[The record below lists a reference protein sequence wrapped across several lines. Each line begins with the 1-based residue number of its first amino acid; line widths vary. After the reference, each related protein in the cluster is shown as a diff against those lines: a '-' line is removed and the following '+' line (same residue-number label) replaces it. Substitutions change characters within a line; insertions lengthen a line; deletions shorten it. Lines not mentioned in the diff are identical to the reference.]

1 MRRLLCLLSAAWA
14 FFAPLSLL
22 GQGPEPGALVSGARV
37 PHAEAPRA
45 RADRATGS
53 IRIDGRLDDASWV
66 SAAPI
71 THFTQIDPQE
81 GEPAT
86 EATDVRLVYD
96 DEALYVGA
104 MLYDAGEI
112 RTRLAR
118 RDARIPDSDLFAVS
132 IDSYHDHQTA
142 YRFAT
147 NPSGQKLDEIVSDL
161 AGVGRGGLAAST
173 RAGPGGAGSSR
184 DTSWDPVWEVATE
197 LGEDGWSVEMR
208 IPFSQLRFSREEVQ
222 EWGIQIERTIRR
234 REEQVFFAFVPKL
247 ERGGVARYG
256 HLDGVR
262 EVKPGRRLEL
272 LPYAGVR
279 AEYLH
284 LANEADVA
292 FANPFRSES
301 DYRSSAGL
309 DLKYRVTSNL
319 TLDATANPDFGQVEV
334 DPAVINLTAF
344 ETRFEEKRPFFV
356 EGADIFRFSQ
366 QENRGSTGRPP
377 EFLHTR
383 RIGRAPQGSVPSAAV
398 YSAEPGATT
407 ILGAA
412 KLTGRTR
419 SGWSVGLLE
428 AVTQR
433 ETVAW
438 TDAEGV
444 RSVAIAEPRTNYLVG
459 RLRRDLLGGRTRLG
473 MMVTGVNRTL
483 GNSVLRAGLHSAAY
497 QAGVDLNHEWADR
510 TWSIAGAFAS
520 SLVRGSPD
528 ALSTTQRSSARYF
541 QRPDAD
547 HLEVDPTSRSLA
559 GYYAMLKLAKI
570 AGAFQ
575 MKVDVA
581 AESPGYEIN
590 DMGFLPRVDRLIVD
604 TNFSFQETVPGNL
617 FRSWT
622 IRGGPDMMW
631 NYGGDLLHAQVVV
644 VWDWQL
650 PSYWGGTARVRVNR
664 STDDDRLTR
673 GGPLALAPTSVSG
686 NVGFNSDTRRPY
698 YARVVYNWLRD
709 ESGTRN
715 NVFNVNLTYR
725 VRENWEFQIGPRY
738 SRNFTSAQ
746 YITAVDDPLAE
757 LTFGRRYVFAP
768 LEQTTLAL
776 ETRLNVTLSPTLSF
790 ELYAQPFLSSGDFGD
805 LEEFRAPGTFDF
817 VRYGRDVGTLI
828 DGGDGFLVVDPD
840 GGGPADEFVV
850 ANQDFNHR
858 SLLGNAVLRWEW
870 RTGSTL
876 FLVWQQSR
884 TQHVEAW
891 DPEGGVD
898 HVGTFKLGR
907 DADALFGAR
916 PDNIFQIKV
925 SYWLNP

>member
-1 MRRLLCLLSAAWA
+1 M
-14 FFAPLSLL
+14 
-22 GQGPEPGALVSGARV
+22 
-37 PHAEAPRA
+37 PHADTPRA
-45 RADRATGS
+45 TAVRTIGS
-53 IRIDGRLDDASWV
+53 IRLDGRLDDASWLG
-66 SAAPI
+66 AAPI
-71 THFTQIDPQE
+71 THFTQIDPEE
-81 GEPAT
+81 GEQAT
-86 EATDVRLVYD
+86 QPTDVRLVYD

-118 RDARIPDSDLFAVS
+118 RDVRIPDSDLFAFY

-142 YRFAT
+142 YRFVT
-147 NPSGQKLDEIVSDL
+147 NPSGQKLDEIVSDI
-161 AGVGRGGLAAST
+161 AGIGTGGLVPTGSGP
-173 RAGPGGAGSSR
+173 RAGGARSPG

-197 LGEDGWSVEMR
+197 LVEEGWSVEMR
-208 IPFSQLRFSREEVQ
+208 IPFSQLRFSREEEQ
-222 EWGIQIERTIRR
+222 EWGIQFERIIRR
-234 REEQVFFAFVPKL
+234 REEQVLFAFVPKL

-256 HLDGVR
+256 HLDGIRDV
-262 EVKPGRRLEL
+262 EPGRRLEL

-279 AEYLH
+279 AEYLQ
-284 LANEADVA
+284 LANEADA
-292 FANPFRSES
+292 AYLNPFRSEA
-301 DYRSSAGL
+301 DYRPSAGL

-319 TLDATANPDFGQVEV
+319 TWDATVNPDFGQVEV

-356 EGADIFRFSQ
+356 EGADIFQFSEQ
-366 QENRGSTGRPP
+366 AGRGSTGRPP
-377 EFLHTR
+377 EFFYSR

-444 RSVAIAEPRTNYLVG
+444 RSVVIAEPRTNYLVG

-510 TWSIAGAFAS
+510 TWSIAGAFTS

-528 ALSTTQRSSARYF
+528 ALSMTQRSSGRYF

-590 DMGFLPRVDRLIVD
+590 DMGFLPRVDRLLVD
-604 TNFSFQETVPGNL
+604 TNFIFQQTVPGNL

-622 IRGGPDMMW
+622 IRGGPDLVW
-631 NYGGDLLHAQVVV
+631 NYGGDLLHAQFVLVG
-644 VWDWQL
+644 DWQL
-650 PSYWGGTARVRVNR
+650 PSYWGGTARVRMNR

-673 GGPLALAPTSVSG
+673 GGPLALAPASVSG
-686 NVGFNSDTRRPY
+686 NVGVNSDTRRPFY
-698 YARVVYNWLRD
+698 VRVRYNWLKD
-709 ESGTRN
+709 ESGTWN
-715 NVFNVNLTYR
+715 SVLDVNLTYR
-725 VRENWEFQIGPRY
+725 IRENWEVQFGPQY
-738 SRNFTSAQ
+738 SRSFTSAQ
-746 YITAVDDPLAE
+746 YVTAVDDALAE

-768 LEQTTLAL
+768 LEQTTLAF

-828 DGGDGFLVVDPD
+828 DRGDGHLVVDPD

-850 ANQDFNHR
+850 ANRDFNLR

-884 TQHVEAW
+884 TQRVEAR
-891 DPEGGVD
+891 DSEGGVD

-907 DADALFGAR
+907 DADALFGTR
-916 PDNIFQIKV
+916 PDNIFLIKV